1 MNDSFKKLHQL
12 FYNKT
17 KILKN
22 DLFFLFDEVGI
33 PKENCWRIIYRM
45 IFDVKINSSPNLN
58 QRISRELLESVMI
71 KALENVKNKDFSETA
86 IFNLIKD
93 YHSASS
99 ATCEDRLKVVVDELY
114 ELTDEFKSMTIEKQ
128 ENIKTLESE
137 TVILIESDI
146 NIEDKIKLIKSK
158 FKKTMAMFKTDLI
171 KLGQMSNTDHL
182 TGLYNRRFFDEQ
194 LDIEASQSLKEK
206 TWLNLL
212 MIDIDNFKEFNDK
225 YGHPIGDQAL
235 KIVSKNI
242 QIICDEELS
251 SNGILFFP
259 IRYGGEEF
267 AVILPAVDINESFKI
282 AETIRKKINSYSFV
296 VRDKKG
302 GIKHNNL
309 NLTVSIGLAM
319 LSHRYTK
326 ANGIKA
332 LIENADAA
340 MYDAKRAGKNCVKIR
355 VE

>member
-1 MNDSFKKLHQL
+1 MNDAFKKLQQL

-17 KILKN
+17 KISKN
-22 DLFFLFDEVGI
+22 DLFILFDEAGI
-33 PKENCWRIIYRM
+33 PKENCWRTIYRM
-45 IFDVKINSSPNLN
+45 IFDVRINSDSNLN
-58 QRISRELLESVMI
+58 QRIPSAFLEPVAI
-71 KALENVKNKDFSETA
+71 RALENVKNKDFSETA

-114 ELTDEFKSMTIEKQ
+114 ELTNEFKSMTIEKQ

-137 TVILIESDI
+137 TVILIESDL
-146 NIEDKIKLIKSK
+146 NIDDKIKLIKSK
-158 FKKTMAMFKTDLI
+158 FKKTMDLFKTDLI

-194 LDIEASQSLKEK
+194 LDIEASQSIKEK

-212 MIDIDNFKEFNDK
+212 MIDIDNFKQFNDR

-235 KIVSKNI
+235 RIVSKNI
-242 QIICDEELS
+242 QFICDEELS

-267 AVILPAVDINESFKI
+267 AVILPAVDINEAFKT
-282 AETIRKKINSYSFV
+282 AETIRKKISSYSFV

-319 LSHRYTK
+319 LDHRHTK

>member
-1 MNDSFKKLHQL
+1 MNDSYQKLHQL
-12 FYNKT
+12 FYKKT
-17 KILKN
+17 KISKN
-22 DLFFLFDEVGI
+22 DLFFLFDEAGI
-33 PKENCWRIIYRM
+33 PKENCWRTIYRM
-45 IFDVKINSSPNLN
+45 IFDVRINSNPNLN
-58 QRISRELLESVMI
+58 QRISRAFLEPVMI

-93 YHSASS
+93 YHSACSS
-99 ATCEDRLKVVVDELY
+99 TCEDRLKVVVDELY
-114 ELTDEFKSMTIEKQ
+114 ELTNEFKSMTIEKQ
-128 ENIKTLESE
+128 ENIKALESE
-137 TVILIESDI
+137 AVILIESDI
-146 NIEDKIKLIKSK
+146 NIEEKIKLIKSK
-158 FKKTMAMFKTDLI
+158 FKKTIAMFKTDLI

-212 MIDIDNFKEFNDK
+212 MIDIDDFKQFNDK

-235 KIVSKNI
+235 RIVSKNI
-242 QIICDEELS
+242 QIICDDELS
-251 SNGILFFP
+251 NHGILFFP

-267 AVILPAVDINESFKI
+267 AVILPAVDINEAFNI

-309 NLTVSIGLAM
+309 NLTVSIGLAV
-319 LSHRYTK
+319 LSHRYTQ

>member
-1 MNDSFKKLHQL
+1 MNDSFKALHQL

-17 KILKN
+17 KISKN
-22 DLFFLFDEVGI
+22 ELFILFDEVGI
-33 PKENCWRIIYRM
+33 PKENCWRTIYRM
-45 IFDVKINSSPNLN
+45 IFDVRINSNPNLN
-58 QRISRELLESVMI
+58 QRIPRAFLEPVAI
-71 KALENVKNKDFSETA
+71 RALENIKNKDFSETA

-114 ELTDEFKSMTIEKQ
+114 ELTNEFKSMTMEKQ

-137 TVILIESDI
+137 TVILIESDL
-146 NIEDKIKLIKSK
+146 NIDDKIKLIKSK
-158 FKKTMAMFKTDLI
+158 FKKTMDLFKTDLI
-171 KLGQMSNTDHL
+171 RLGQMSNTDHL

-194 LDIEASQSLKEK
+194 LDIEASQSIKEK
-206 TWLNLL
+206 TCLNLL
-212 MIDIDNFKEFNDK
+212 MIDIDDFKQFNDQ

-235 KIVSKNI
+235 RIVSKNI
-242 QIICDEELS
+242 QIICDDELS
-251 SNGILFFP
+251 SNGIFFFP
-259 IRYGGEEF
+259 VRYGGEEF
-267 AVILPAVDINESFKI
+267 AVILPVVDINEAFKI
-282 AETIRKKINSYSFV
+282 AETIRKKISSYSFV

-302 GIKHNNL
+302 GIKHHNL

-319 LSHRYTK
+319 LDHRHTQ

>member
-1 MNDSFKKLHQL
+1 ML
-12 FYNKT
+12 F
-17 KILKN
+17 
-22 DLFFLFDEVGI
+22 
-33 PKENCWRIIYRM
+33 R
-45 IFDVKINSSPNLN
+45 S
-58 QRISRELLESVMI
+58 
-71 KALENVKNKDFSETA
+71 A

>member
-1 MNDSFKKLHQL
+1 MNEPLKKLHQL
-12 FYNKT
+12 FYAKT
-17 KILKN
+17 KISKN
-22 DLFFLFDEVGI
+22 DLFFLFDEAGI
-33 PKENCWRIIYRM
+33 PKENCWRTIYRM
-45 IFDVKINSSPNLN
+45 IFDVKINSNPNLN
-58 QRISRELLESVMI
+58 QRISRALLEPVMI

-86 IFNLIKD
+86 IFNLIRD

-99 ATCEDRLKVVVDELY
+99 STCEDRLKVIVDELY
-114 ELTDEFKSMTIEKQ
+114 DLTDEFKSMTIEKQ
-128 ENIKTLESE
+128 ENIKILESE

-158 FKKTMAMFKTDLI
+158 FKKTITMFKTDLI

-212 MIDIDNFKEFNDK
+212 MIDIDNFKQFNDQ

-242 QIICDEELS
+242 QIICDDGLS

-259 IRYGGEEF
+259 VRYGGEEF

-282 AETIRKKINSYSFV
+282 AEAIRKKISSYSFV

-319 LSHRYTK
+319 LNHRHTQ